1 MKKCVIVYNPMS
13 GRKKCKKF
21 IPKMMDIIKT
31 YDYEVESVPTEYP
44 GHASDIVEKLNHV
57 DLVMSVGGDGTFNES
72 ITGNLRRKKKIT
84 LAHIPLGTTN
94 DVGKMLGY
102 GPDPIRNV
110 RMTMDGVIKHVDIP
124 MINDR
129 PFVYVATIGEL
140 SDIPY
145 ETPSKL
151 KKSLG
156 YLAYVRQAA
165 FAIMERNQVGEIEY
179 EIDGKKYSGKYY
191 LAFVSNSSR
200 ISGFDNF
207 YRDIKLDDDKFEILF
222 IKVENFFHV
231 INSLYHISFFDATK
245 IPNADFFRA
254 NNLKITFKKEPRK
267 PWCIDGEKFE
277 GTPLVY
283 EFKNSSGINLLMPEK
298 NANRLFL
305 K

>member
-1 MKKCVIVYNPMS
+1 MKKCVVIYNPMS
-13 GRKKCKKF
+13 GRKKCIKY
-21 IPKMMDIIKT
+21 IPKIMDIIKT
-31 YDYEVESVPTEYP
+31 YDYDVESIPTEYS
-44 GHASDIVEKLNHV
+44 GHATVIVENLNHV
-57 DLVMSVGGDGTFNES
+57 DLVMSIGGDGTFNEV

-84 LAHIPLGTTN
+84 LSHIPLGTTN

-102 GPDPIRNV
+102 GIDPIRNV
-110 RMTMDGVIKHVDIP
+110 RMTMDGVVKHIDIP
-124 MINDR
+124 LINGR

-145 ETPSKL
+145 ETPSWL
-151 KKSLG
+151 KKKFG

-165 FAIMERNQVGEIEY
+165 FAILERNQVGEIEY

-231 INSLYHISFFDATK
+231 INSLYNISFFDATK
-245 IPNADFFRA
+245 IQNADFFRA
-254 NNLKITFKKEPRK
+254 NNLKIIFKKEPRK
-267 PWCIDGEKFE
+267 PWCIDGEKFD

-283 EFKNSSGINLLMPEK
+283 EFRNSSGINLLMPMK

>member
-1 MKKCVIVYNPMS
+1 MKKCVIIYNPMS
-13 GRKKCKKF
+13 GKKKCKRY
-21 IPKMMDIIKT
+21 IPKMMDIIRT
-31 YDYEVESVPTEYP
+31 YDYEVESIATEYA
-44 GHASDIVEKLNHV
+44 GHATLIVEHLNYV
-57 DLVMSVGGDGTFNES
+57 DLVMSVGGDGTFNEI
-72 ITGNLRRKKKIT
+72 ITGNLRRKRKLT
-84 LAHIPLGTTN
+84 LSHIPLGTTN

-102 GPDPIRNV
+102 GMDPIRNV
-110 RMTMDGVIKHVDIP
+110 RMTMDGIIKHVDIP

-151 KKSLG
+151 KKTLG
-156 YLAYVRQAA
+156 YFAYVRQAM
-165 FAIMERNQVGEIEY
+165 FAILERNQVGEIEY

-231 INSLYHISFFDATK
+231 ISSLYNISFNDATK
-245 IPNADFFRA
+245 IPNADFYRA
-254 NNLKITFKKEPRK
+254 NNLKINFKKEPRK
-267 PWCIDGEKFE
+267 PWCIDGEKFD